1 MHPLS
6 RIRRIHEDRATLPA
20 ADEHDAMKKVL
31 LGLLPL
37 VGLVL
42 LLEGVLWVGGWGE
55 SGVRLSMS
63 RGFDRDAAYIVPD
76 PQVPGGWVTQ
86 MFDKPALEV
95 RVPPRTAKLRLVMV
109 GGSNVQGFP
118 ADVLQQALT
127 ARVPHPGWEVFNL
140 GRSGYGSERV
150 SILLDQALELLKPD
164 VVLIY
169 SGHNEFMER
178 GFAQE
183 LEAEG
188 ALGWMGD
195 VAETL
200 MGLRTMNLAMDLAA
214 PRRVAV
220 DFARAPEP
228 RQEGRDAAFIDI
240 DYATTKV
247 YYEAY
252 RIHVEQMCR
261 ASLRHGAAVVLCTIV
276 GNDFSPPY
284 QAAFGPQV
292 DAATETRYMQARGVA
307 LELLPERF
315 KAGLYPPVRLS
326 QPEWGLTLAEPLL
339 AARLADPPAGRR
351 RVPRLRDL
359 LGPLGPTP
367 ATRAYKAESVAGAH
381 WSDPRLWLPSVYT
394 VLDSMQAI
402 HERQLTPDERRA
414 LVQARQALEHALQI
428 VPDHPFALFD
438 LGLVSYLL
446 GDDAAARRFLVA
458 STDFDR
464 APRRGADL
472 VNGLIRSVKDEVK
485 RIELYDA
492 DAFFRQNSPG
502 GLLSYEALT
511 DVCHLQPGVR
521 PVLMREL
528 APVVLKAVADMRGP
542 R

>member
-1 MHPLS
+1 M
-6 RIRRIHEDRATLPA
+6 
-20 ADEHDAMKKVL
+20 
-31 LGLLPL
+31 
-37 VGLVL
+37 
-42 LLEGVLWVGGWGE
+42 
-55 SGVRLSMS
+55 
-63 RGFDRDAAYIVPD
+63 
-76 PQVPGGWVTQ
+76 
-86 MFDKPALEV
+86 
-95 RVPPRTAKLRLVMV
+95 
-109 GGSNVQGFP
+109 
-118 ADVLQQALT
+118 
-127 ARVPHPGWEVFNL
+127 
-140 GRSGYGSERV
+140 
-150 SILLDQALELLKPD
+150 
-164 VVLIY
+164 
-169 SGHNEFMER
+169 
-178 GFAQE
+178 
-183 LEAEG
+183 
-188 ALGWMGD
+188 
-195 VAETL
+195 
-200 MGLRTMNLAMDLAA
+200 
-214 PRRVAV
+214 
-220 DFARAPEP
+220 
-228 RQEGRDAAFIDI
+228 
-240 DYATTKV
+240 
-247 YYEAY
+247 
-252 RIHVEQMCR
+252 
-261 ASLRHGAAVVLCTIV
+261 
-276 GNDFSPPY
+276 
-284 QAAFGPQV
+284 
-292 DAATETRYMQARGVA
+292 
-307 LELLPERF
+307 
-315 KAGLYPPVRLS
+315 RLS